1 MLRAQQPLNLRKTE
15 ERRQKPL
22 CDFLRKQAVAVLGEC
37 RRIENPLVDRKPD
50 KPAKQQ
56 VELDPFDQLPL
67 RADRI
72 EKLQQ
77 RRPKQALRRNGRA
90 AKRLVKRRKRPVEIS
105 ERRVGQSPHRPQ
117 RMPGRNTPL
126 DVDVREQCPTRPIL
140 APHRSLA
147 NHLTNPRESCEK
159 NKHQRLLG
167 RLFQQPAS
175 AYCERSVSMASS
187 VGG

>member
-22 CDFLRKQAVAVLGEC
+22 CDFLGKEAVSVLGEC
-37 RRIENPLVDRKPD
+37 RRVENPLVDRKPD

-77 RRPKQALRRNGRA
+77 RRPKAAVGRNGRE
-90 AKRLVKRRKRPVEIS
+90 AKRPAKRRKV
-105 ERRVGQSPHRPQ
+105 
-117 RMPGRNTPL
+117 
-126 DVDVREQCPTRPIL
+126 
-140 APHRSLA
+140 
-147 NHLTNPRESCEK
+147 
-159 NKHQRLLG
+159 
-167 RLFQQPAS
+167 
-175 AYCERSVSMASS
+175 
-187 VGG
+187 